1 MESSLSPFSLAN
13 VRRFIAFR
21 AFFNARFY
29 YPVFTIL
36 FLDYGLTIEQFA
48 LLNTV
53 WAFTIVLAEV
63 PSGALADL
71 IGRKRLMVTTS
82 CLMIGEMVLLSLV
95 PLGNSTLIFSV
106 FFINRVFSGLAEA
119 LASGADEAMAY
130 DTLVAEGDPEDW
142 PRVLDIQMRV
152 QNIAYM
158 VTMTS
163 GAMVY
168 SPETVN
174 SVLHWLGM
182 QVNLSQQ
189 VTMRFPVYLT
199 LGLGILSLVTTLGM
213 QDPAADKPVRQLEQG
228 IWQKI
233 RRVSSQTMTAGGWII
248 QTPMALAIILF
259 GMSFDHVLRMLVTM
273 TSQYYRLV
281 ELPEASFG
289 LIGSG
294 VALTGLVVPRI
305 ARAMVEHFKPLTNV
319 LWITGLSLISL
330 WGLTWFIPYLGVIPM
345 VMVFVT
351 MMLTSFFTST
361 YLNQITRSEQRATV
375 LSFKGLAFNAAYG
388 IIGILYAVLIRQLR
402 GSVHKA
408 HPLWSAS
415 LLEDEAFR
423 HSICWFPW
431 YLTGIILVVGVI
443 CLRYFRNADRS
454 HPAGN
459 GKENERTIR

>member
-1 MESSLSPFSLAN
+1 MQQSSSPFSLAN

-36 FLDYGLTIEQFA
+36 FLDYGLSIEQFA

-82 CLMIGEMVLLSLV
+82 WLMIGEMALLSFV

-106 FFINRVFSGLAEA
+106 FFVNRVLSGLAEA

-130 DTLVAEGDPEDW
+130 DTLVAHGDPEDW

-158 VTMTS
+158 LTMTL

-168 SPETVN
+168 SPDTVN
-174 SVLHWLGM
+174 SILHWFGL
-182 QVNLSQQ
+182 QITLNQQ

-199 LGLGILSLVTTLGM
+199 LGLGILSLLTTLGM
-213 QDPAADKPVRQLEQG
+213 EDPVTSPTVRAMEEG
-228 IWQKI
+228 VWQKT
-233 RRVSSQTMTAGGWII
+233 VSVTRQTLASGRWIL

-294 VALTGLVVPRI
+294 VALIGLVVPRI
-305 ARAMVEHFKPLTNV
+305 AREMVERFQPASNV
-319 LWITGLSLISL
+319 VWITTLALISL
-330 WGLTWFIPYLGVIPM
+330 WGLTRFIPYFGVIPM
-345 VMVFVT
+345 VLVFVT
-351 MMLTSFFTST
+351 MMMTSFFTST
-361 YLNQITRSEQRATV
+361 YLNRITSSDQRATV

-388 IIGILYAVLIRQLR
+388 IIGILYAGLIMKLR
-402 GSVHKA
+402 GGVLQM
-408 HPLWSAS
+408 HPLWGH
-415 LLEDEAFR
+415 LLVEDEAFR
-423 HSICWFPW
+423 QSMIWFPW
-431 YLTGIILVVGVI
+431 YLMALLVVVSLV
-443 CLRYFRNADRS
+443 CYSHFRFVDKQVS
-454 HPAGN
+454 
-459 GKENERTIR
+459 GKK

>member
-1 MESSLSPFSLAN
+1 MQQSSSPFSLAN

-36 FLDYGLTIEQFA
+36 FLDYGLSIEQFA

-82 CLMIGEMVLLSLV
+82 WLMIGEMALLSFV

-106 FFINRVFSGLAEA
+106 FFVNRVLSGLAEA

-130 DTLVAEGDPEDW
+130 DTLVAHGDPEDW

-158 VTMTS
+158 LTMTL

-168 SPETVN
+168 SPDTVN
-174 SVLHWLGM
+174 SILHWLGL
-182 QVNLSQQ
+182 QITLNQQ

-199 LGLGILSLVTTLGM
+199 LGLGILSLLTTLGM
-213 QDPAADKPVRQLEQG
+213 QDPVTSPTDRAMEEGVWKKTVSVTRQTLASG
-228 IWQKI
+228 
-233 RRVSSQTMTAGGWII
+233 RWIL

-294 VALTGLVVPRI
+294 VALIGLVVPRI
-305 ARAMVEHFKPLTNV
+305 AREMVERFQPASNV
-319 LWITGLSLISL
+319 VWITTLALISL
-330 WGLTWFIPYLGVIPM
+330 WGLTKFIPYYGVLPM
-345 VMVFVT
+345 VLVFVT
-351 MMLTSFFTST
+351 MMMTSFFTST
-361 YLNQITRSEQRATV
+361 YLNRITSSDQRATV

-388 IIGILYAVLIRQLR
+388 IIGILYAGLIMRLR
-402 GSVHKA
+402 GGVLET
-408 HPLWSAS
+408 HPLWSH
-415 LLEDEAFR
+415 LLVEDEAFR
-423 HSICWFPW
+423 QSMIRFPW
-431 YLTGIILVVGVI
+431 YLTALLVVVSLV
-443 CLRYFRNADRS
+443 CYSHFRLADKQVS
-454 HPAGN
+454 
-459 GKENERTIR
+459 GKKRRKI